1 VDLHVFLGAL
11 TSRALR
17 EGLVVTI
24 ALTLVAFV
32 AGLAIGLGVALL
44 RDSRFRVLRGV
55 AWTYIWVFRAI
66 PTLVLLLFFWNA
78 LPQLIP
84 ALRGPN
90 YPAFLAA
97 AIALSINEA
106 AYAAEIMR
114 GGLLSIDDGQR
125 LAARA
130 LGMPPSSVFRKVV
143 LPQLVR
149 VVIPPAANDFI
160 TMLKITSL
168 ASVISL
174 REIMTNT
181 QAVISTTFQ
190 FAEWYTAAAIY
201 YLVLVSIFMVL
212 QAWLERRYVWLSQPT
227 GVPGRPRLAFL
238 SGNNSAR

>member
-1 VDLHVFLGAL
+1 MDVQIFLGAL

-24 ALTLVAFV
+24 ALTVVSFIAGFV
-32 AGLAIGLGVALL
+32 IGLAVALL
-44 RDSRFRVLRGV
+44 RNSRFRVVRAA
-55 AWTYIWVFRAI
+55 AWTYIWVFRAV

-84 ALRGPN
+84 ALKGPN

-97 AIALSINEA
+97 AIALSVNEG
-106 AYAAEIMR
+106 AYAAEILR

-130 LGMPPSSVFRKVV
+130 LGMPPASVFRRVV

-149 VVIPPAANDFI
+149 VVVPAAANDFI
-160 TMLKITSL
+160 TLLKITSL

-174 REIMTNT
+174 REIMSNT
-181 QAVISTTFQ
+181 QAVIASTFR

-201 YLVLVSIFMVL
+201 YMVLVSVFMVL
-212 QAWLERRYVWLSQPT
+212 QAWLERRYVWVSQPAT
-227 GVPGRPRLAFL
+227 ARRSIL
-238 SGNNSAR
+238 SMRGNTSAR